1 MRFFGRPRSRSG
13 LLAARCFCKTAAC
26 ILSGAMLL
34 IFGCCAFYSN
44 ALPDSYLVTRG
55 EDFSLGSRVEISAV
69 CDSAALE
76 ASVSDNTRQ
85 ATLSLWGVVPI
96 KEVTLC
102 EVERPVLIA
111 GGNPFG
117 IKLHTK
123 GVMVVDFEDIVC
135 GDKKK
140 CPAKECGIK
149 EGDVIISVN
158 DIDVNTSGALAK
170 VISKSEGK
178 ALEIEIMR
186 DNEPLTFFTNAV
198 FCTDDDTFKTGM
210 YTRDSSAGVG
220 TITFFDPVTSSF
232 GGLGHAVC
240 DSTTKELLPLLSGE
254 VADVTINSF
263 TRAQKGKPG
272 ELCGSFVSGKTAGII
287 EKNTPCGVF
296 GKLQFAPNLS
306 APLML
311 GYKQEAQVGKA
322 MMLTTIS
329 GSTPKEYEIEIEK
342 IDYSSDGV
350 KNMIIRVCDPELLM
364 QTGGILQGMSGSPI
378 IQNGKLIG
386 AVTHVFVNDATR
398 GYAVFAQKMYETMHT
413 GS

>member
-1 MRFFGRPRSRSG
+1 MSFLLKSR
-13 LLAARCFCKTAAC
+13 LARARLRCFCKTLAC
-26 ILSGAMLL
+26 ILSGFMLMT
-34 IFGCCAFYSN
+34 ICSCAFYSS
-44 ALPDSYLVTRG
+44 ALPDSFLVERAEELTLCTRAPI
-55 EDFSLGSRVEISAV
+55 FARFLSQTV
-69 CDSAALE
+69 E
-76 ASVSDNTRQ
+76 ASAGEGVYN
-85 ATLSLWGVVPI
+85 AKLSLWGVVPI
-96 KEVTLC
+96 KDVTLC
-102 EVERPVLIA
+102 EVERPVLVA

-140 CPAKECGIK
+140 CPAKDSGINK
-149 EGDVIISVN
+149 GDVIISVN
-158 DIDVNTSGALAK
+158 DIDVNTSKALSK

-186 DNEPLTFFTNAV
+186 DDELLTIVTSAV

-220 TITFFDPVTSSF
+220 TITFFDPATSCF

-240 DSTTKELLPLLSGE
+240 DSATREALPLLSGE
-254 VADVTINSF
+254 VADVTINSY

-311 GYKQEAQVGKA
+311 GYKHEAQVGKA
-322 MMLTTIS
+322 LMLTTIC
-329 GSTPKEYEIEIEK
+329 GSTPKEYDIEIEK

-398 GYAVFAQKMYETMHT
+398 GYAVFAQKMYEQLTADN
-413 GS
+413 

>member
-1 MRFFGRPRSRSG
+1 
-13 LLAARCFCKTAAC
+13 
-26 ILSGAMLL
+26 MLL
-34 IFGCCAFYSN
+34 IIGCCSFYSN
-44 ALPDSYLVTRG
+44 TLPDSFLVTHG
-55 EDFSLGSRVEISAV
+55 EEFSLGARVSISASV
-69 CDSAALE
+69 CDDTLKAS
-76 ASVSDNTRQ
+76 ASVDPQR
-85 ATLSLWGVVPI
+85 ATLSLWGIIPI
-96 KEVTLC
+96 KSVTLC
-102 EVERPVLIA
+102 EVDRPVLVA

-140 CPAKECGIK
+140 CPAKDSGIR

-158 DIDVNTSGALAK
+158 DIDVNTSAALSK

-178 ALEIEIMR
+178 TLEIELVR
-186 DNEPLTFFTNAV
+186 DEKTLTVHTNAV

-220 TITFFDPVTSSF
+220 TITFFDPVTNSF

-240 DSTTKELLPLLSGE
+240 DSTTRELLPLLSGE
-254 VADVTINSF
+254 VASVTINSF

-296 GKLQFAPNLS
+296 GRLEFSPNLS

-311 GYKQEAQVGKA
+311 GYKQEAKVGKA
-322 MMLTTIS
+322 VMLTTIS

-413 GS
+413 DNAQFTDAQIYQR